1 MKELRQDPYEVLHL
15 GRAAT
20 ARDIGRAYRA
30 LVRTRHPDMRATGA
44 VPAGPDARTQERQ
57 DLQEIMDAY
66 AVLGN
71 PTRRAAYDR
80 QRPKTTPPEP
90 APPHRDPRPYG
101 PDLII
106 GPLRWESPTT
116 PGTLAPGPRVLW
128 WFRF

>member
-57 DLQEIMDAY
+57 DLQETAQDDPAG
-66 AVLGN
+66 A
-71 PTRRAAYDR
+71 RA
-80 QRPKTTPPEP
+80 T
-90 APPHRDPRPYG
+90 
-101 PDLII
+101 
-106 GPLRWESPTT
+106 
-116 PGTLAPGPRVLW
+116 APGPQALW
-128 WFRF
+128 A